1 MERFPASFLAG
12 TRRKNL
18 AFSDTRD
25 IDNLIGRE
33 TVNTRGR

>member
-1 MERFPASFLAG
+1 MERFSASFLAG

-18 AFSDTRD
+18 AFSDTRY